1 MGGCVTRLGGR
12 RNHQQQQRP
21 VERKKQDEEEE
32 EEEEVEDE
40 PQPQPELE
48 LSNIG
53 TVDCDDVE
61 DVMDIK
67 DAKVV
72 ADPNG
77 SAECIPAVKAAQEK
91 EVTSPWP
98 QTRASCTSRSR
109 PGLQQQQRGSRS
121 NGGSRANS
129 PQLLRQAVVAAAS
142 AAAAAATKTPEPRRT
157 SLPLTVRCG
166 VVAVSLDDVVR
177 ATTAAS
183 AGASPRRRCWGTETP
198 VPLVQADGSRA
209 SSLKRLQQ
217 QQQPP
222 QQAEVQSEL
231 VAMFDYAARTEGELS
246 FSAGDLMQ
254 LIEFVDPNWCYVEHE
269 VSQSR
274 GYVPAALLAQR
285 NSVDSKCWFVGPL
298 PRKEA
303 ERQLLMPGNGNGSF
317 LVRESETNKELYSLS
332 VLHNDKAR
340 DRSTVKHYRIR
351 QSTEVVDGVGCC
363 RYFITSRKKFASLQS
378 LIDNYSADADGLCCR
393 LSGPCPRPVPT
404 IADLSYETRDQWE
417 IPRDQIHLVERLG
430 AGQFGEV
437 WRGLFNER
445 HPVAVKMLRGGGM
458 SRAEF
463 LKEARIM
470 KQLRHPKLVQLF
482 AVCTEKDPM
491 YIVTE
496 LMSRGSLLTHLRDA
510 KPHELELSALI
521 DIMAQI
527 ASGMAYLEAEKFIH
541 RDLAARN
548 ILVGDN
554 NSVKVADFGLSRAIG
569 DGENGE
575 YTAKQGTKFPI
586 KWTSPEAALLGRFSI
601 KSDVWSFGVVLFEIV
616 TKGQVPY
623 ASMSNTE
630 TLTAVENGYRMP
642 RPADCPQALY
652 DLMLSCWNVQ
662 PDLRPTF
669 AFLQANFDDFLPIT
683 ESSYRP
689 ASRDDCGAATQSP
702 SRQV

>member
-1 MGGCVTRLGGR
+1 
-12 RNHQQQQRP
+12 
-21 VERKKQDEEEE
+21 
-32 EEEEVEDE
+32 
-40 PQPQPELE
+40 
-48 LSNIG
+48 
-53 TVDCDDVE
+53 
-61 DVMDIK
+61 MDIK

-285 NSVDSKCWFVGPL
+285 NSVDSKW
-298 PRKEA
+298 
-303 ERQLLMPGNGNGSF
+303 
-317 LVRESETNKELYSLS
+317 
-332 VLHNDKAR
+332 
-340 DRSTVKHYRIR
+340 
-351 QSTEVVDGVGCC
+351 
-363 RYFITSRKKFASLQS
+363 
-378 LIDNYSADADGLCCR
+378 
-393 LSGPCPRPVPT
+393 
-404 IADLSYETRDQWE
+404 
-417 IPRDQIHLVERLG
+417 
-430 AGQFGEV
+430 
-437 WRGLFNER
+437 
-445 HPVAVKMLRGGGM
+445 
-458 SRAEF
+458 
-463 LKEARIM
+463 
-470 KQLRHPKLVQLF
+470 
-482 AVCTEKDPM
+482 
-491 YIVTE
+491 
-496 LMSRGSLLTHLRDA
+496 
-510 KPHELELSALI
+510 
-521 DIMAQI
+521 
-527 ASGMAYLEAEKFIH
+527 
-541 RDLAARN
+541 
-548 ILVGDN
+548 
-554 NSVKVADFGLSRAIG
+554 
-569 DGENGE
+569 
-575 YTAKQGTKFPI
+575 
-586 KWTSPEAALLGRFSI
+586 
-601 KSDVWSFGVVLFEIV
+601 
-616 TKGQVPY
+616 
-623 ASMSNTE
+623 
-630 TLTAVENGYRMP
+630 
-642 RPADCPQALY
+642 
-652 DLMLSCWNVQ
+652 
-662 PDLRPTF
+662 
-669 AFLQANFDDFLPIT
+669 
-683 ESSYRP
+683 
-689 ASRDDCGAATQSP
+689 
-702 SRQV
+702 